1 MKTTTTLALC
11 VCLVVGATCA
21 CAENIIS
28 NGSFEIGYLHWA
40 DNWNGTVGT
49 SMIRTNSA
57 AEEGLWSM
65 ACQGGIDDWA
75 NVLQAYPGDLS
86 GLTVRV
92 TCWVMSPSS
101 DSAVARLPG
110 SYNNCSVIL
119 KLEKPGSY
127 EAINEV
133 YGMKDVSAGGV
144 RDQWI
149 CLTNQVDF
157 FPANMANF
165 KVVLLGINSAG
176 LIYYDNVIVEV
187 LPKVLV
193 QNGSFEN
200 GYQAYAD
207 VWNGTIPSPMMRTN
221 SAAYDGEWSEAC
233 LGGVNPFAN
242 VFQRCPDDL
251 AGQYVLATCWV
262 MSPSNA
268 SAVALNPDMY
278 GSCSAVFK
286 FEQPST
292 YDPIGDPAYGIPDVN
307 AGGVRDQWICLSNE
321 IYSFPPDMTNFKVI
335 CMATLS
341 NGVVYFDK
349 VQLEILPE
357 PVLLGAGALSLLLLF
372 WKKLTR

>member
-1 MKTTTTLALC
+1 MKHC
-11 VCLVVGATCA
+11 INLVVTACLLISATCSLA
-21 CAENIIS
+21 DNIIS

-40 DNWNGTVGT
+40 DNWNGTIGT
-49 SMIRTNSA
+49 SMTRTNSA
-57 AEEGLWSM
+57 AEDGVWSM
-65 ACQGGIDDWA
+65 ACKGGVDDWA
-75 NVLQAYPGDLS
+75 NVLQLYPGDLS
-86 GLTVRV
+86 GQTVRL

-101 DSAVARLPG
+101 DSAVSRLPG

-133 YGMKDVSAGGV
+133 TGMKDVSAGGV

-149 CLTNQVDF
+149 CLTNQVDS
-157 FPANMANF
+157 FPAGMEGF

-176 LIYYDNVIVEV
+176 LIYYDNVVLEV

-207 VWNGTIPSPMMRTN
+207 VWNGTIPNPMMRTN
-221 SAAYDGEWSEAC
+221 SAAYDGDWSEAC

-242 VFQRCPDDL
+242 VFQRCPEDL
-251 AGQYVLATCWV
+251 GGLHVLATCWV

-268 SAVALNPDMY
+268 SARALNPDMND
-278 GSCSAVFK
+278 SCSAVFK
-286 FEQPST
+286 LEERDSYT
-292 YDPIGDPAYGIPDVN
+292 TIGAPAFGLPDVDR
-307 AGGVRDQWICLSNE
+307 GGVRDQWICLSNDIE
-321 IYSFPPDMTNFKVI
+321 YFPMDMTNFKVV
-335 CMATLS
+335 CMASMS

-349 VQLEILPE
+349 VALEVVPE
-357 PVLLGAGALSLLLLF
+357 PVLLTAGLLGVLLLF
-372 WKKLTR
+372 AKKLVA

>member
-1 MKTTTTLALC
+1 MKTTTTTLALC
-11 VCLVVGATCA
+11 VCLVVCATCA
-21 CAENIIS
+21 FAENIIS
-28 NGSFEIGYLHWA
+28 NGSFEVGYLHWA

-57 AEEGLWSM
+57 AEEGIWSM
-65 ACQGGIDDWA
+65 ACKGGIDDWA

-101 DSAVARLPG
+101 DSAVAHWPAT
-110 SYNNCSVIL
+110 YNNCSVIL
-119 KLEKPGSY
+119 KMEKPGSY
-127 EAINEV
+127 DAINEV
-133 YGMKDVSAGGV
+133 TGMKDVSAGGV

-149 CLTNQVDF
+149 CLTNQVDS

-176 LIYYDNVIVEV
+176 LIYYDNVILEV

-200 GYQAYAD
+200 GYQAYAN
-207 VWNGTIPSPMMRTN
+207 VWNGTIPGAMMRTN

-233 LGGVNPFAN
+233 LGGVLPNAN
-242 VFQRCPDDL
+242 VFQRCPADL
-251 AGQYVLATCWV
+251 AGQSVLATC
-262 MSPSNA
+262 
-268 SAVALNPDMY
+268 

-286 FEQPST
+286 FEQPDS

-307 AGGVRDQWICLSNE
+307 AGGVRDQWFCLTNE
-321 IYSFPPDMTNFKVI
+321 IPSFPPDMTNFKVI

-341 NGVVYFDK
+341 NGVIYFDK
-349 VQLEILPE
+349 VQLDIIPE

-372 WKKLTR
+372 WKKLTQ